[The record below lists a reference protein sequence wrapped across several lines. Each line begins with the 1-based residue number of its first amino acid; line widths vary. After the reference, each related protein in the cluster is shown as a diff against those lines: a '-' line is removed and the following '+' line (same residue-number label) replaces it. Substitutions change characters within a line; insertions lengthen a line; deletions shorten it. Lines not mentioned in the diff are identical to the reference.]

1 MSAEL
6 LEDLRTTT
14 RQALSAGGGD
24 VVDELDLAGLLIESD
39 QGGLGLGDREMALV
53 STELG
58 RALSPS
64 SFLPTAVLA
73 ATLVTHAE
81 TEPAAGIL
89 TALAAGR
96 MRCAVAVA
104 DVEAPWVSSQQPP
117 VTAVSTA
124 DGGWRLSG
132 SIWGI
137 STPQM
142 APQPDTILT
151 VGAIGTEAALFAA
164 AADDV
169 EVAPADELDPARGL
183 IRVALAQAPARLLA
197 ESRTAAGAIAETY
210 RRGLLAVAAEQLG
223 VARACLE
230 QAVEYAKNR
239 SQFGAPIGSFQAIKH
254 RCAEVLLDVE
264 LADAVIDQ
272 AVQTGASVD
281 AELAFIVAT
290 RAALSAAESCIHI
303 HGGIGF
309 TWEHWAH
316 RYLRR
321 ARVNA
326 TLLGPATVHRD
337 AIAASAGLGTA
348 EGVSN

>member
-24 VVDELDLAGLLIESD
+24 VVDELDLAGLLIEPD
-39 QGGLGLGDREMALV
+39 RGGLGLGDREMALV
-53 STELG
+53 SAELG

-73 ATLVTHAE
+73 ATLLAHAE
-81 TEPAAGIL
+81 TAAAVEVL
-89 TALAAGR
+89 TALTAGQS
-96 MRCAVAVA
+96 RCAVVIA
-104 DVEAPWVSSQQPP
+104 DAEASWASSPPP
-117 VTAVSTA
+117 VTAASIA
-124 DGGWRLSG
+124 DGEWRVSG
-132 SIWGI
+132 NIWGI
-137 STPQM
+137 STPQTV
-142 APQPDTILT
+142 PRPDTILT
-151 VGAIGTEAALFAA
+151 VAAVDGDTALFAVA
-164 AADDV
+164 VDDV
-169 EVAPADELDPARGL
+169 EVTPADQLDPSRGL
-183 IRVALAQAPARLLA
+183 IQVALADAPARLL
-197 ESRTAAGAIAETY
+197 SDRTAAAAIAEAY
-210 RRGLLAVAAEQLG
+210 RRGLLAVGAEQMG
-223 VARACLE
+223 VARMCLE
-230 QAVEYAKNR
+230 QAVEYAKTR

-272 AVQTGASVD
+272 AVQTGAPAD
-281 AELAFIVAT
+281 AELAFVVAT
-290 RAALSAAESCIHI
+290 RAALSAAESCVHI

-309 TWEHWAH
+309 TWEHSAH

-321 ARVNA
+321 ARINA
-326 TLLGPATVHRD
+326 TLMGPSAAHRD